1 MLFLE
6 GLVSFASFIPFDSY
20 SLYIFTS
27 LGFSQPWEEGIN
39 GDSFRTECSKVSY
52 SLVSS
57 CGCLYLFPSVTKGN
71 FSDDDLSKTLIY
83 VYGRMSLGAH
93 RTAWVIAMFAWIVN
107 DGKLR
112 GLIVN
117 NGVKDMK
124 SFSSTA
130 VKYSVINDQYLLMR
144 SVVTCKKAHFPT

>member
-1 MLFLE
+1 
-6 GLVSFASFIPFDSY
+6 
-20 SLYIFTS
+20 
-27 LGFSQPWEEGIN
+27 
-39 GDSFRTECSKVSY
+39 
-52 SLVSS
+52 
-57 CGCLYLFPSVTKGN
+57 
-71 FSDDDLSKTLIY
+71 
-83 VYGRMSLGAH
+83 
-93 RTAWVIAMFAWIVN
+93 MFAWIVN

-144 SVVTCKKAHFPT
+144 SVVTCKKVHFPT